1 MKNLLSNLKIEIPS
15 GIYIKDPET
24 SDLGKRII
32 ENSIILIEEIGFEN
46 FNFKKL
52 GKLIGSNESSIY
64 RYFES
69 KHKLLVY
76 LTSWYWGWIQ
86 YLLVIETYSISNPK
100 EKLIKA
106 IEVLAIKAEKDNN
119 FSHINEA
126 LLNLIVINEN
136 SKSYSTKEV
145 DTENKEG
152 FFKLYKE
159 VVKRFAEII
168 SNYNNNY
175 KHPLTLA
182 STIIEGILHQQF
194 VKSHFK
200 SLTNCDKSTTTT
212 SFFIELTLNVLSSN
226 EREK

>member
-1 MKNLLSNLKIEIPS
+1 MKKLLSNLKIEVPS

-52 GKLIGSNESSIY
+52 GNLIGSNESSIY

-69 KHKLLVY
+69 KHKLLIY
-76 LTSWYWGWIQ
+76 LTSWYWGWLQ
-86 YLLVIETYSISNPK
+86 YQLVLETYSIHNPK

-106 IEVLAIKAEKDNN
+106 IEVLTRRTEKDNN
-119 FSHINEA
+119 FTHINEV

-136 SKSYSTKEV
+136 AKSYSTKEV
-145 DTENKEG
+145 DIENKEG

-168 SNYNNNY
+168 MNYNNAY
-175 KHPLTLA
+175 QHPLTLA
-182 STIIEGILHQQF
+182 STVIEGALHQQF
-194 VKSHFK
+194 IKQHFK
-200 SLTNCDKSTTTT
+200 SLTNCDEDLTPT
-212 SFFIELTLNVLSSN
+212 SFFIDLTLNTLFN
-226 EREK
+226 ERR

>member
-24 SDLGKRII
+24 SALGKRII
-32 ENSIILIEEIGFEN
+32 ENSIVLIEEIGFES

-52 GKLIGSNESSIY
+52 GKKIGSNESSIY

-86 YLLVIETYSISNPK
+86 YLLVIETYSINNPK

-106 IEVLAIKAEKDNN
+106 IEVLTKKAEQNN
-119 FSHINEA
+119 NYSHINEA
-126 LLNLIVINEN
+126 LLSLIVINEN

-168 SNYNNNY
+168 SNYNNSY

-194 VKSHFK
+194 IKQHFA
-200 SLTNCDKSTTTT
+200 SITNCDKET
-212 SFFIELTLNVLSSN
+212 SPTLFFTDLTLNALSN
-226 EREK
+226 ER

>member
-1 MKNLLSNLKIEIPS
+1 MKNFLSNIKIEIPV

-32 ENSIILIEEIGFEN
+32 ENSIKLIEDIGFEN

-69 KHKLLVY
+69 KHKLLMY
-76 LTSWYWGWIQ
+76 LTSWYWGWVQ
-86 YLLVIETYSISNPK
+86 YQLVIETYSIHNSE

-106 IEVLAIKAEKDNN
+106 IQILTKTTEQDSN
-119 FSHINEA
+119 FSHINEV

-159 VVKRFAEII
+159 VVKRLADII
-168 SNYNNNY
+168 TNYNNSY
-175 KHPLTLA
+175 QHPLTLA
-182 STIIEGILHQQF
+182 STIIEGVLHQQF
-194 VKSHFK
+194 IKQHFK
-200 SLTNCDKSTTTT
+200 SLTNCDKATSPT
-212 SFFIELTLNVLSSN
+212 SFFIDLTLNTLSN
-226 EREK
+226 DRK

>member
-1 MKNLLSNLKIEIPS
+1 MRNLLSNIKIEIPS

-32 ENSIILIEEIGFEN
+32 ENSILLIEEIGFEN

-52 GKLIGSNESSIY
+52 GKVIGSNESSIY

-106 IEVLAIKAEKDNN
+106 VEVLARKAEQDNN
-119 FSHINEA
+119 FMHINEA

-145 DTENKEG
+145 DIENKEG

-168 SNYNNNY
+168 SNYNNSY

-194 VKSHFK
+194 IKLHFK
-200 SLTNCDKSTTTT
+200 SLTNCDENTTTT
-212 SFFIELTLNVLSSN
+212 SFFIELILNVLSN
-226 EREK
+226 EEEK

>member
-52 GKLIGSNESSIY
+52 GKLISSNESSIY

-106 IEVLAIKAEKDNN
+106 IEVLARKAEKDNN

-200 SLTNCDKSTTTT
+200 SLTNCDESTTTT
-212 SFFIELTLNVLSSN
+212 SFFIELTLNVLSN

>member
-24 SDLGKRII
+24 SKLGKKII

-52 GKLIGSNESSIY
+52 GKIIGSNESSIY

-69 KHKLLVY
+69 KHTLLVY

-86 YLLVIETYSISNPK
+86 YLLVIETYSINNPK

-106 IEVLAIKAEKDNN
+106 IEVLAKETEQDNN

-126 LLNLIVINEN
+126 LLSLIVINEN

-168 SNYNNNY
+168 SNYNNSY

-194 VKSHFK
+194 VKLHFK
-200 SLTNCDKSTTTT
+200 SLTNCDENATTT
-212 SFFIELTLNVLSSN
+212 SFFIELTLNVLSN

>member
-1 MKNLLSNLKIEIPS
+1 MKNLLSNIKIEIPS

-32 ENSIILIEEIGFEN
+32 ENSIKLIEEIGFES

-69 KHKLLVY
+69 KHKLLIY

-86 YLLVIETYSISNPK
+86 YQLVIETYSINNPK

-106 IEVLAIKAEKDNN
+106 IKVVTKTTEQDSN
-119 FSHINEA
+119 FSHINEI

-136 SKSYSTKEV
+136 SKSYSTKDV
-145 DTENKEG
+145 DIENKEG

-159 VVKRFAEII
+159 VIRRLADII
-168 SNYNNNY
+168 IIYDNNY
-175 KHPLTLA
+175 QHPLTLA
-182 STIIEGILHQQF
+182 STIIEGALHQQF
-194 VKSHFK
+194 IKQHFK
-200 SLTNCDKSTTTT
+200 TLTNCNNNISPT
-212 SFFIELTLNVLSSN
+212 SFFIDLTLNTLTNDS
-226 EREK
+226 E

>member
-1 MKNLLSNLKIEIPS
+1 MKNFLSNIKIEIPS

-32 ENSIILIEEIGFEN
+32 ENSITLIESAGFES

-69 KHKLLVY
+69 KHKLLIY

-86 YLLVIETYSISNPK
+86 YQLVIETYSINNPK
-100 EKLIKA
+100 EKLTKA
-106 IEVLAIKAEKDNN
+106 INIVTKTTEQDSN
-119 FSHINEA
+119 FSHINEV

-159 VVKRFAEII
+159 VVKRLADMII
-168 SNYNNNY
+168 NYESSY
-175 KHPLTLA
+175 QHPLTLA
-182 STIIEGILHQQF
+182 STVIEGALHQQF
-194 VKSHFK
+194 VKQHFK
-200 SLTNCDKSTTTT
+200 TLTNCNNAISPT
-212 SFFIELTLNVLSSN
+212 SFFIDLTLKTLTND
-226 EREK
+226 

>member
-32 ENSIILIEEIGFEN
+32 ENSIILIEEIGFES

-52 GKLIGSNESSIY
+52 GKVIGSNESSIY

-106 IEVLAIKAEKDNN
+106 IEILAKEAEQDNN

-126 LLNLIVINEN
+126 LLSLIIINEN

-168 SNYNNNY
+168 GNYNSSY

-194 VKSHFK
+194 VRLHFK
-200 SLTNCDKSTTTT
+200 SLTNCNKNITTT
-212 SFFIELTLNVLSSN
+212 SFFIELTLNALSN

>member
-1 MKNLLSNLKIEIPS
+1 MKNLLSNLKIEIPT

-32 ENSIILIEEIGFEN
+32 ENSIILIEEIGFEK

-52 GKLIGSNESSIY
+52 GLKIGSNESSIY

-69 KHKLLVY
+69 KHKLLIY

-86 YLLVIETYSISNPK
+86 YQLVIETYSIQDPK
-100 EKLIKA
+100 EKLSKA
-106 IEVLAIKAEKDNN
+106 IEVVTKTTKQDSN
-119 FSHINEA
+119 FSHINEI
-126 LLNLIVINEN
+126 LLNRIVIDEN

-152 FFKLYKE
+152 FFRLYKE
-159 VVKRFAEII
+159 VVRRLADII
-168 SNYNNNY
+168 IQYASTY

-182 STIIEGILHQQF
+182 STIIEGALHQQF
-194 VKSHFK
+194 IRQHFK
-200 SLTNCDKSTTTT
+200 TLTNCDDNITPT
-212 SFFIELTLNVLSSN
+212 SFFIDLTLNTLAN
-226 EREK
+226 ERK

>member
-32 ENSIILIEEIGFEN
+32 ENSIILIEEIGFES

-52 GKLIGSNESSIY
+52 GKVIGSNESSIY

-106 IEVLAIKAEKDNN
+106 IEILAKEAEQDNN

-126 LLNLIVINEN
+126 LLSLIIINEN

-168 SNYNNNY
+168 SNYNSSY

-194 VKSHFK
+194 VRLHFK
-200 SLTNCDKSTTTT
+200 SLTNCNKNITTT
-212 SFFIELTLNVLSSN
+212 SFFIELTLNALSN

>member
-76 LTSWYWGWIQ
+76 LTSWYWGWVQ

-106 IEVLAIKAEKDNN
+106 IEVLARKAEKDNN

-212 SFFIELTLNVLSSN
+212 SFFIELTLNVLSN

>member
-1 MKNLLSNLKIEIPS
+1 MKNFLSNIKIEIPV

-24 SDLGKRII
+24 SSLGKKII
-32 ENSIILIEEIGFEN
+32 ENSIKLIEEIGFES

-69 KHKLLVY
+69 KHKLLIY
-76 LTSWYWGWIQ
+76 LTSWYWGWVQ
-86 YLLVIETYSISNPK
+86 YQLVIETYSIYNSE

-106 IEVLAIKAEKDNN
+106 IQILTKTTEQDSN
-119 FSHINEA
+119 FSHINEV

-159 VVKRFAEII
+159 VVKRLADII
-168 SNYNNNY
+168 TNYNNNY
-175 KHPLTLA
+175 KHSLTLA
-182 STIIEGILHQQF
+182 STVIEGALHQQF
-194 VKSHFK
+194 IKQHFK
-200 SLTNCDKSTTTT
+200 SLTNCDKTTSPT
-212 SFFIELTLNVLSSN
+212 SFFIDLTLNTLSN
-226 EREK
+226 GRK

>member
-106 IEVLAIKAEKDNN
+106 IDVLARKAEKDNN

-194 VKSHFK
+194 VKAHFK
-200 SLTNCDKSTTTT
+200 SLTNCNENATIT
-212 SFFIELTLNVLSSN
+212 SFFTELTLNVLSN
-226 EREK
+226 EEKK

>member
-32 ENSIILIEEIGFEN
+32 ENSIILIEEIGFES

-52 GKLIGSNESSIY
+52 GKVIGSNESSIY

-86 YLLVIETYSISNPK
+86 YILVIETYSISNAK

-106 IEVLAIKAEKDNN
+106 IEILAKEAEQDNN

-126 LLNLIVINEN
+126 LLSLIIINEN

-168 SNYNNNY
+168 SNYNSSY

-194 VKSHFK
+194 VRLHFK
-200 SLTNCDKSTTTT
+200 SLTNCNENITTT
-212 SFFIELTLNVLSSN
+212 SFFIELTLNALSN

>member
-1 MKNLLSNLKIEIPS
+1 MKNLLSNIKIEIPC

-32 ENSIILIEEIGFEN
+32 ENSIKLIEDIGFEN

-76 LTSWYWGWIQ
+76 LTSWYWGWVQ
-86 YLLVIETYSISNPK
+86 YQLVIETYSINDPK
-100 EKLIKA
+100 EKLTKA
-106 IEVLAIKAEKDNN
+106 IEIVTKTTEQDSNY
-119 FSHINEA
+119 SHINEV

-159 VVKRFAEII
+159 VVKRLANII
-168 SNYNNNY
+168 TNY
-175 KHPLTLA
+175 KNSYQHPLTLA
-182 STIIEGILHQQF
+182 STIIEGALHQQF
-194 VKSHFK
+194 VKQHFK
-200 SLTNCDKSTTTT
+200 SLTNCDDTISLS
-212 SFFIELTLNVLSSN
+212 SFFIDLTLNNLLN
-226 EREK
+226 DKQ